1 MSAIVIATK
10 NGKCLPVLAASI
22 SMYLPDFFT
31 VYISGSGM
39 ILPKHRTITSDN
51 TADNFGD
58 AYNAVVLQAFDDGH
72 KDILVCNDD
81 IVFTPY
87 TWPTLAED
95 LQENPRRRP
104 WLGCY
109 TV

>member
-51 TADNFGD
+51 TADNFGMLTTRS
-58 AYNAVVLQAFDDGH
+58 Y
-72 KDILVCNDD
+72 
-81 IVFTPY
+81 Y
-87 TWPTLAED
+87 
-95 LQENPRRRP
+95 RRLMTGIR
-104 WLGCY
+104 
-109 TV
+109 TS